1 MARFVPWKQ
10 HFSSSLTHDV
20 ESPSVFVNDRA
31 HVDEV
36 TGSTHN
42 GGSRTLSRCMKLGF
56 ALVALSVA
64 IIVGIALGR
73 SSKNSTNLS
82 QQYQGLQNVA
92 SRVIGGSEVCTLFF
106 RFLVGIH

>member
-1 MARFVPWKQ
+1 M
-10 HFSSSLTHDV
+10 
-20 ESPSVFVNDRA
+20 
-31 HVDEV
+31 DEV

-42 GGSRTLSRCMKLGF
+42 GGSRTLSRCMKLGL
-56 ALVALSVA
+56 LVALSVA

-73 SSKNSTNLS
+73 SSQNSTNLS
-82 QQYQGLQNVA
+82 QRDQGLQNVA